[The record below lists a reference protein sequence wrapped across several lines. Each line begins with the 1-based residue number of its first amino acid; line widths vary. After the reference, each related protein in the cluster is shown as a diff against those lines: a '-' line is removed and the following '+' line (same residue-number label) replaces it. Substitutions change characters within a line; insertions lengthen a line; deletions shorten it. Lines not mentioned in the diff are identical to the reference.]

1 TSKLLLSIA
10 GFFTATSGACAR
22 RSAYALVVCRRLPD
36 RILFARSSP
45 EHKPPRFKLLSPNL
59 FFLRLGMCSAT
70 RLCRRR
76 DLSSRRRNVLVS
88 PEKLAGNQLQ
98 RLLSSV
104 VYERKSDVKKDLNFF
119 EYNNRVAQ
127 LRDNRSSKSKH
138 LIMEF
143 NSVED
148 S

>member
-1 TSKLLLSIA
+1 
-10 GFFTATSGACAR
+10 
-22 RSAYALVVCRRLPD
+22 
-36 RILFARSSP
+36 
-45 EHKPPRFKLLSPNL
+45 
-59 FFLRLGMCSAT
+59 MCSAT

-119 EYNNRVAQ
+119 VPLNTIIEWRN
-127 LRDNRSSKSKH
+127 
-138 LIMEF
+138 
-143 NSVED
+143 
-148 S
+148 